1 MDGYTPSGGGKASG
15 FNLSAWGVR
24 NGALTLFAML
34 LLAVLGGGAYLKLGR
49 AEDPSFTLKVMVV
62 SAAWPGAT
70 AAEMQAQV
78 ADRIESRLQ
87 DLPWLDRV
95 ETYVRPGVA
104 TTTVVLR
111 DTTPPREVQRLWY
124 QVRKKVGDIAGTL
137 PAGVRGPFFNDEY
150 SDVYS
155 AVLALTGA
163 DNAELVRQAEALR
176 LRLLRITGVEKVAIQ
191 GEIEQRIFVEVAHG
205 RLATLG
211 IQPTAILDALARHNP
226 VQPAGVVETGSTRV
240 HLRVGGGIDGLA
252 AIRAVPVPGADGRT
266 IRLGDIAEVR
276 RGLADPPASAIF
288 HEGRG
293 AVLLAV
299 AKQPGFNVLTLG
311 ESLRTELAAIRR
323 DLPAG
328 LGLDAIADQPQ
339 IVAESVGEFLQ
350 KFVAALAVVLV
361 ISFLSLGLR
370 AGVIVALSVPL
381 TLAAVF
387 MLMLAWGME
396 LERISLGALILALGL
411 LVDDAIIAIE
421 AMVVKLEEGWDRVRA
436 AAFAWG
442 STAGPMLSGTLVT
455 VAGFI
460 PVGFAASTAGE
471 YAGGIFWVVGAALIA
486 SWLVAVWFTPWLGV
500 KLLPTPKRVV
510 HHDALYDTRFYR
522 ALRRV
527 VTWCVDRRFV
537 VLGLGLVMLVAGFAG
552 MAATRKQFFPTSA
565 RLELLVDVNL
575 RQGAGFAETRAAV
588 ERIAATIANDEDAV
602 TWTAYVGAGAPR
614 FFLALNP
621 DLPNESFGK
630 LVIQSRDV
638 PARERLRAKLMDHAA
653 SGAVAEARVRV
664 SRLDFG
670 PPVGFPVQFRVVGGT
685 PDQLREAADR
695 VQDALRATPGTR
707 DVQLAWGER
716 APSLRLA
723 LDEDRVAQLGLSP
736 AEVARGIQALLSG
749 ATATQLREGE
759 RLVEVV
765 LRAPAAERRALS
777 DLGDLTLVTAAG
789 PVPLA
794 QVARL
799 VPEMEEPIL
808 WRRNREAFLTVRA
821 EIAPGLQA
829 PDVTAAALP
838 RIQAVQATLPIGL
851 RIEAGGAAEE
861 SGKANASLFALFPAM
876 IAVMLLILMVQLRHF
891 GRTALVV
898 ATAPLGI
905 PGAAAALLLMGQ
917 PFGFVALLGVIALAG
932 MVMRNTLI
940 LVDQVRQDTEAGVP
954 LREAI
959 IESSVRRARPVLLTA
974 LAAVL
979 AFVPLTLSVFWGP
992 MAVAMIGGLTLGT
1005 LATLLVVPA
1014 LHALALRGGRAVAA
1028 VPSAEPAAA
1037 GPPLRALLP
1046 TPVRVGPETR

>member
-1 MDGYTPSGGGKASG
+1 MGT

-24 NGALTLFAML
+24 NGALTLFAMI
-34 LLAVLGGGAYLKLGR
+34 LLAALGAGAWQKLGR

-70 AAEMQAQV
+70 AEEMQAQV

-87 DLPWLDRV
+87 DLPWLDRL
-95 ETYVRPGVA
+95 ETYVRPGIA

-111 DTTPPREVQRLWY
+111 DTTPPAQVQPLWY
-124 QVRKKVGDIAGTL
+124 QVRKKVGDIASSL

-163 DNAELVRQAEALR
+163 DNAELVRQAERIR
-176 LRLLRITGVEKVAIQ
+176 LRLLRLPGIEKVAIQ
-191 GEIEQRIFVEVAHG
+191 GEIEQRIHVEVSHA

-211 IQPTAILDALARHNP
+211 IAPSEILQALARQNP
-226 VQPAGVVETGSTRV
+226 VAPAGVVETGSTRV
-240 HLRVGGGIDGLA
+240 HLRVGGGLDGVA
-252 AIRAVPVPGADGRT
+252 AIRAVPVMAPDGRT
-266 IRLGDIAEVR
+266 LRLGDFATVS
-276 RGLADPPASAIF
+276 RGLADPPAAAVY
-288 HEGRG
+288 HEGQG
-293 AVLLAV
+293 AVLLSV
-299 AKQPGFNVLTLG
+299 GKQRGFNVLALG
-311 ESLRTELAAIRR
+311 ESLAAELAAIRA
-323 DLPAG
+323 DLP
-328 LGLDAIADQPQ
+328 LGLELEAIADQPR
-339 IVAESVGEFLQ
+339 IVADSIAEFLQ
-350 KFVAALAVVLV
+350 KFVAALLVVLLV
-361 ISFLSLGLR
+361 SLASLGLR
-370 AGVIVALSVPL
+370 AGLIVALSVPL
-381 TLAAVF
+381 TLSAVFVF
-387 MLMLAWGME
+387 MLWWGME
-396 LERISLGALILALGL
+396 LERVSLGALILALGL

-421 AMVVKLEEGWDRVRA
+421 AMVVKLEEGWDRARA

-460 PVGFAASTAGE
+460 PVGFANSTSGE
-471 YAGGIFWVVGAALIA
+471 YAGGIFWVVGVALVA

-500 KLLPTPKRVV
+500 KLLAVPKRVV
-510 HHDALYDTRFYR
+510 HHEHLYAGRSYQ
-522 ALRRV
+522 AMRRV
-527 VTWCVDRRFV
+527 VAWCTDHRAI
-537 VLGLGLVMLVAGFAG
+537 VLGATLLLLGAGFAG
-552 MAATRKQFFPTSA
+552 MAATKKQFFPTSA
-565 RLELLVDVNL
+565 RLELLVDVTL
-575 RQGAGFAETRAAV
+575 RAGAGFEATRAAV
-588 ERIAATIANDEDAV
+588 EHIAEQVAQDPDAATH
-602 TWTAYVGAGAPR
+602 TAYIGAGAPR

-621 DLPNESFGK
+621 DLPNEAFGK
-630 LVIQSRDV
+630 LVIQAQDV
-638 PARERLRAKLMDHAA
+638 PARERLREKLIGFAA
-653 SGAVAEARVRV
+653 SGAVPEARIRV

-685 PDQLREAADR
+685 PE
-695 VQDALRATPGTR
+695 ALRSTAEQVMAALRTTPGTR

-716 APSLRLA
+716 APTMRLE

-736 AEVARGIQALLSG
+736 QAVAQSVQVLLSG

-759 RLVEVV
+759 RLVDVV
-765 LRAPAAERRALS
+765 LRAPAAERSSLAA
-777 DLGDLTLVTAAG
+777 LGDLTLVTAAG

-799 VPEMEEPIL
+799 VPSMEEPIL
-808 WRRNREAFLTVRA
+808 WRRNRELFLTVRA

-838 RIQAVQATLPIGL
+838 RLAAIRAELPVGM
-851 RIEAGGAAEE
+851 RIDTGGAAEE

-876 IAVMLLILMVQLRHF
+876 VAAMLLVLMVQLRHF
-891 GRTALVV
+891 GRVALVL

-905 PGAAAALLLMGQ
+905 PGAAAALLLMGM

-940 LVDQVRQDTEAGVP
+940 LVDQVRQDTEAGMD

-959 IESSVRRARPVLLTA
+959 IESTVRRARPVILTA
-974 LAAVL
+974 LAAIF

-992 MAVAMIGGLTLGT
+992 MAVAMIGGLAVAT

-1014 LHALALRGGRAVAA
+1014 LHALALRRPSPAPHIALPAAPRVAR
-1028 VPSAEPAAA
+1028 EPA
-1037 GPPLRALLP
+1037 
-1046 TPVRVGPETR
+1046 V

>member
-1 MDGYTPSGGGKASG
+1 MQG

-34 LLAVLGGGAYLKLGR
+34 LLAVLGSGAYLRLGR
-49 AEDPSFTLKVMVV
+49 AEDPSFTLKVMIVT
-62 SAAWPGAT
+62 AAWPGAS
-70 AAEMQAQV
+70 AEEMQAQV

-87 DLPWLDRV
+87 DLQHLDRL
-95 ETYVRPGVA
+95 ETFVRPGVA
-104 TTTVVLR
+104 TTTIVLR
-111 DTTPPREVQRLWY
+111 DTTPPREVAALWY
-124 QVRKKVGDIAGTL
+124 QVRKKVGDIAHTL

-150 SDVYS
+150 SDVFS

-163 DNAELVRQAEALR
+163 DNAELVRQAEMLR
-176 LRLLRITGVEKVAIQ
+176 LRLLRLPGVEKVAIQ
-191 GEIEQRIFVEVAHG
+191 GEIEQRIHVEVNHA

-211 IQPTAILDALARHNP
+211 ITASAIVDALARHNP
-226 VQPAGVVETGSTRV
+226 VAPAGVVETGSTRV
-240 HLRVGGGIDGLA
+240 HLRVGGTLDGLA
-252 AIRAVPVPGADGRT
+252 SIRAVPMTSGDGRT
-266 IRLGDIAEVR
+266 LRLGDIATVT
-276 RGLADPPASAIF
+276 RGLADPPSSAVL
-288 HEGRG
+288 HEGKP
-293 AVLLAV
+293 AVLLSIG
-299 AKQPGFNVLTLG
+299 KQRGFNVLALG
-311 ESLRTELAAIRR
+311 ESLRAELVAIRA

-328 LGLDAIADQPQ
+328 LVLAPISDQPS
-339 IVAESVGEFLQ
+339 IVADSVGEFLQ
-350 KFVAALAVVLV
+350 KFTVALGVVLLV
-361 ISFLSLGLR
+361 SFLSLGLR

-387 MLMLAWGME
+387 VAMLAWGME

-421 AMVVKLEEGWDRVRA
+421 AMVVKLEEGWDRARA

-460 PVGFAASTAGE
+460 PVGFAASTSGE
-471 YAGGIFWVVGAALIA
+471 YAGGIFWVVGTALIA
-486 SWLVAVWFTPWLGV
+486 SWFVAVWFTPWLGV
-500 KLLPTPKRVV
+500 KLLATPKRLV
-510 HHDALYDTRFYR
+510 HHDSHYAGGAYR
-522 ALRRV
+522 ALRLV
-527 VTWCVDRRFV
+527 VSWCVDHRIL
-537 VLGLGLVMLVAGFAG
+537 VLLGTLLLLGAGFAG
-552 MAATRKQFFPTSA
+552 MAMTKKQFFPTSA

-575 RQGAGFAETRAAV
+575 RQGAGFAATNAALR
-588 ERIAATIANDEDAV
+588 RIAEAIATDEDAA
-602 TWTAYVGAGAPR
+602 TYTAYVGAGAPR

-621 DLPNESFGK
+621 DLPNEAFGK
-630 LVIQSRDV
+630 LVVQARDV
-638 PARERLRAKLMDHAA
+638 PARERLRTKLMEFAD
-653 SGAVAEARVRV
+653 SGAVPEARIRV

-670 PPVGFPVQFRVVGGT
+670 PPVGFPVQFRLMGGT
-685 PDQLREAADR
+685 PEQLRAQAER
-695 VQDALRATPGTR
+695 VMAALRATPGAQ

-723 LDEDRVAQLGLSP
+723 LDEERVAQLGLSP
-736 AEVARGIQALLSG
+736 QSIAQSVQALLSG
-749 ATATQLREGE
+749 ITATQLREGE
-759 RLVEVV
+759 RLVDVV
-765 LRAPAAERRALS
+765 LRAPAEERRALTS
-777 DLGDLTLVTAAG
+777 LADLTLITAAG

-794 QVARL
+794 QVVRL
-799 VPEMEEPIL
+799 EPAMEEPIL

-821 EIAPGLQA
+821 EVQPGLQA
-829 PDVTAAALP
+829 PDVTAAAQP
-838 RIQAVQATLPIGL
+838 RIAALRADLPVGM
-851 RIEAGGAAEE
+851 RIETGGATEE

-905 PGAAAALLLMGQ
+905 PGAAAALLVMDQ

-940 LVDQVRQDTEAGVP
+940 LVDQVRQDTEAGME

-959 IESSVRRARPVLLTA
+959 IESSVRRARPVMLTA

-1005 LATLLVVPA
+1005 AATLLVVPA
-1014 LHALALRGGRAVAA
+1014 LHGLALRRRGAEPVVS
-1028 VPSAEPAAA
+1028 VPSRESYAAA
-1037 GPPLRALLP
+1037 K
-1046 TPVRVGPETR
+1046 

>member
-1 MDGYTPSGGGKASG
+1 MDR

-34 LLAVLGGGAYLKLGR
+34 LLALLGAGAWQKLGR

-70 AAEMQAQV
+70 AEEMQAQV

-87 DLPWLDRV
+87 DLPWLDRL

-111 DTTPPREVQRLWY
+111 DTTPPREVPGLWY
-124 QVRKKVGDIAGTL
+124 QVRKKVGDIAPNL

-150 SDVYS
+150 SDVQS

-163 DNAELVRQAEALR
+163 DHAELVRQAESIR
-176 LRLLRITGVEKVAIQ
+176 LRLLRLPGVEKVTIT
-191 GEIEQRIFVEVAHG
+191 GEIEQRIFVEVSHA

-211 IQPTAILDALARHNP
+211 IAPTAILEALARQNP
-226 VQPAGVVETGSTRV
+226 VAPAGVVETGSTRV
-240 HLRVGGGIDGLA
+240 HLRVGGALDGVA
-252 AIRAVPVPGADGRT
+252 AIRAVPVPGPDGRT
-266 IRLGDIAEVR
+266 IRLGEIAEVR
-276 RGLADPPASAIF
+276 RGLADPPSAAIY
-288 HEGRG
+288 HEGRE
-293 AVLLAV
+293 AVLVSV
-299 AKQPGFNVLTLG
+299 AKQRGFDVLALG
-311 ESLRTELAAIRR
+311 ESLRAELARIRA
-323 DLPAG
+323 DLP
-328 LGLDAIADQPQ
+328 LGLELEAISDQPR
-339 IVAESVGEFLQ
+339 IVAESVTEFLT
-350 KFVAALAVVLV
+350 KFAAALLVVLV
-361 ISFLSLGLR
+361 VSLLSLGLR
-370 AGVIVALSVPL
+370 AGLIVALSVPL

-387 MLMLAWGME
+387 LCMLWWGME
-396 LERISLGALILALGL
+396 LERVSLGALILALGL

-421 AMVVKLEEGWDRVRA
+421 AMVVKLEEGWDRLRA

-460 PVGFAASTAGE
+460 PVGFANSTSGE

-500 KLLPTPKRVV
+500 KLLPTPKRVT
-510 HHDALYDTRFYR
+510 HHEHLYDTRFYR

-527 VTWCVDRRFV
+527 VTWCTDHRAV
-537 VLGLGLVMLVAGFAG
+537 VLAATVAMLGAGFAG
-552 MAATRKQFFPTSA
+552 MAATKKQFFPTSA

-575 RQGAGFAETRAAV
+575 RAGAGFAATRDAV
-588 ERIAATIANDEDAV
+588 DRIAQHIAQDEDAQ
-602 TWTAYVGAGAPR
+602 TYTAYIGAGAPR

-621 DLPNESFGK
+621 DLPNEAFGK

-638 PARERLRAKLMDHAA
+638 PARERLREKLIAFA
-653 SGAVAEARVRV
+653 ESGAVPEARVRV

-670 PPVGFPVQFRVVGGT
+670 PPVGFPVQFRVTGGT
-685 PDQLREAADR
+685 PEQLRDVAENVMA
-695 VQDALRATPGTR
+695 ALRATPGTR

-723 LDEDRVAQLGLSP
+723 LDHDRVAQLGLSP
-736 AEVARGIQALLSG
+736 EAVAQSVQALLSG
-749 ATATQLREGE
+749 TTATRLREGE
-759 RLVEVV
+759 RLVDVV
-765 LRAPAAERRALS
+765 LRAPAGERGALAA
-777 DLGDLTLVTAAG
+777 LGDLNIVTAAG

-799 VPEMEEPIL
+799 EPAMEEPIL
-808 WRRNREAFLTVRA
+808 WRRNREPFLAVRA

-829 PDVTAAALP
+829 PDVTAAALS
-838 RIQAVQATLPIGL
+838 RIDAIARGLPVGM
-851 RIEAGGAAEE
+851 RIETGGAAEE
-861 SGKANASLFALFPAM
+861 SAKANASLFALFPAM
-876 IAVMLLILMVQLRHF
+876 VAAMLLILMVQLRHF

-905 PGAAAALLLMGQ
+905 PGAAAALLLTGM

-940 LVDQVRQDTEAGVP
+940 LVDQVRQDTEAGVE

-959 IESSVRRARPVLLTA
+959 IESTVRRARPVILTA

-992 MAVAMIGGLTLGT
+992 MAVAMIGGLTLAT
-1005 LATLLVVPA
+1005 FATLLVVPA
-1014 LHALALRGGRAVAA
+1014 LHALALPRRRRAAPRVAL
-1028 VPSAEPAAA
+1028 PA
-1037 GPPLRALLP
+1037 P
-1046 TPVRVGPETR
+1046 

>member
-1 MDGYTPSGGGKASG
+1 MDR

-34 LLAVLGGGAYLKLGR
+34 MLAVLGTGAYLRLGR

-87 DLPWLDRV
+87 DLAYLDTLQ
-95 ETYVRPGVA
+95 TYVRPGNAVI
-104 TTTVVLR
+104 TITLR
-111 DTTPPREVQRLWY
+111 DTTPPREVAGLWY
-124 QVRKKVGDIAGTL
+124 QVRKKVGDITQNL
-137 PAGVRGPFFNDEY
+137 PEGVRGPFFNDEY

-163 DNAELVRQAEALR
+163 ENPELVRQAEQIR
-176 LRLLRITGVEKVAIQ
+176 LRLLRVPGVEKVAIQ
-191 GEIEQRIFVEVAHG
+191 GEIEQRIHVEVSHA

-211 IQPTAILDALARHNP
+211 ITPSVILDALAQQNP
-226 VQPAGVVETGSTRV
+226 VVPAGVVETGPLRV
-240 HLRVGGGIDGLA
+240 HLRVGGGLDGLA
-252 AIRAVPVPGADGRT
+252 AIRNVPVSAGAGRT
-266 IRLGDIAEVR
+266 VRLGDIAEIS
-276 RGLADPPASAIF
+276 RGLADPPSSAVY
-288 HEGRG
+288 HDG
-293 AVLLAV
+293 AEAV
-299 AKQPGFNVLTLG
+299 MISVVKQRGFNVLALG
-311 ESLRTELAAIRR
+311 ESLRLALAEVRR
-323 DLPAG
+323 DLP
-328 LGLDAIADQPQ
+328 LGLELQMVSDQPH
-339 IVAESVGEFLQ
+339 IVAESVAEFLQ
-350 KFVAALAVVLV
+350 KFVAALTVVLV

-370 AGVIVALSVPL
+370 AGIIVALSVPL

-387 MLMLAWGME
+387 LMMLYWGTE

-421 AMVVKLEEGWDRVRA
+421 AMVVKLEEGWDRSRA

-455 VAGFI
+455 MAGFI
-460 PVGFAASTAGE
+460 PVGFAASTSGE
-471 YAGGIFWVVGAALIA
+471 YAGGIFWVVGGALLA

-500 KLLPTPKRVV
+500 KLLPTPKHVV
-510 HHDALYDTRFYR
+510 HHDTLYDGRFYR
-522 ALRRV
+522 TLRRLV
-527 VTWCVDRRFV
+527 AWCVDFRWV
-537 VLGLGLVMLVAGFAG
+537 VLAATLAVLVAGFAG
-552 MAATRKQFFPTSA
+552 MGMTKKQFFPTSA

-575 RQGAGFAETRAAV
+575 RQGASFDATRQAV
-588 ERIAATIANDEDAV
+588 ERVAAELDGDTDAMMS
-602 TWTAYVGAGAPR
+602 TAYLGAGAPR

-621 DLPNESFGK
+621 DLPNEAFGK
-630 LVIQSRDV
+630 LVIQARDV
-638 PARERLRAKLMDHAA
+638 PARERLREKLIAFA
-653 SGAVAEARVRV
+653 ESGAVPEARIRV

-670 PPVGFPVQFRVVGGT
+670 PPVGFPVQFRVVGGQ
-685 PDQLREAADR
+685 P
-695 VQDALRATPGTR
+695 DALRQAAEEVMAALRAMPGTR

-716 APSLRLA
+716 APSLRLV

-736 AEVARGIQALLSG
+736 RAVAQSMQALVSG
-749 ATATQLREGE
+749 VTATQLREGS
-759 RLVEVV
+759 RLVDVV
-765 LRAPAAERRALS
+765 LRAPAVERLGLA
-777 DLGDLTLVTAAG
+777 DLRDLTLVTSAG
-789 PVPLA
+789 PVPLG

-799 VPEMEEPIL
+799 EPVMEEPIL

-821 EIAPGLQA
+821 DVAPGLQP

-838 RIQAVQATLPIGL
+838 RINEIAARLPVGM
-851 RIEAGGAAEE
+851 RIETGGAAEE

-876 IAVMLLILMVQLRHF
+876 VAVMLLILMIQLRHF
-891 GRTALVV
+891 GQVALVV

-905 PGAAAALLLMGQ
+905 PGAAAALLLMDM

-940 LVDQVRQDTEAGVP
+940 LVDQVRQDVEAGMP
-954 LREAI
+954 LRQAI
-959 IESSVRRARPVLLTA
+959 IESSVRRARPVVLTA

-992 MAVAMIGGLTLGT
+992 MAVAMIGGLLLGT
-1005 LATLLVVPA
+1005 VATLLVVPA
-1014 LHALALRGGRAVAA
+1014 LNGLALGRGTRKTK
-1028 VPSAEPAAA
+1028 VPAGAFAPAE
-1037 GPPLRALLP
+1037 
-1046 TPVRVGPETR
+1046 